1 MLRYMRKLITENR
14 KLLRQNADLT
24 GALLETTAA
33 LNRSVARN
41 LELSD
46 ELRKSTAMLRLM
58 TNASYGKSR
67 YPGELTN

>member
-14 KLLRQNADLT
+14 KLCRQNADLT

-46 ELRKSTAMLRLM
+46 ELRKSTAVLRL
-58 TNASYGKSR
+58 KSA
-67 YPGELTN
+67 YPPVERSN